1 MKYLMRSVV
10 CALLIAYGH
19 AAVRAQDQQPPAAP
33 SPSPQAEQQPPP
45 AATTEPS
52 GASQAEEKTVTV
64 YIYRPKKFVGSALEP
79 SVFCDGVELGR
90 MDNGRYIMLRLAPG
104 THRFHMTEKDKRV
117 EETLKPGQV
126 IYLRFRLEP
135 GMWKGHGNLY
145 LADEEE
151 ALKELKKLKPLAA
164 DKLKDKTMVV
174 TDMAEAEAETKK
186 RVSEQTPTKKS

>member
-1 MKYLMRSVV
+1 MKYLMRLVV
-10 CALLIAYGH
+10 LALFIMH
-19 AAVRAQDQQPPAAP
+19 AQTFAPAQEQQPPAAP
-33 SPSPQAEQQPPP
+33 SPTPQVEQPQP
-45 AATTEPS
+45 ATTAEPS
-52 GASQAEEKTVTV
+52 GAAPTEEKSVTV

-79 SVFCDGVELGR
+79 SVFCNGVELGR

-104 THRFHMTEKDKRV
+104 THRFHMTDKSKRV
-117 EETLKPGQV
+117 EETLKAGQV
-126 IYLRFRLEP
+126 IYLRFRLET

-151 ALKELKKLKPLAA
+151 ALKELKKIKPLAA